1 MARGP
6 KPVLIVLTAEK
17 REALQRLVGRRGAG
31 QAVVTRARIVLAAD
45 AKPKTTNKAI
55 AAHLGISRQ
64 SVIIWRQRFAA
75 HRLDGLVDAPRSGAP
90 RRVGDEAVEQMITL
104 TLEEQPRGTVVGA
117 VRSHG
122 GDAALCLPEQ
132 AWRLGCIVCI
142 ALGQNVG
149 SDLAGVGV
157 HGDVE
162 LAPLSTGAVVPVR
175 IPLALPE
182 QLQACAVQ
190 HQVHGLVVPDNPGLA
205 TGKDATTPGKRGA
218 VGHSQIGPEQGE
230 YAATERLGLAQGQ
243 VEDEPQGQHQLDR
256 RVGVSRLPTRRGPA
270 RGLPAGKGCLVEPE
284 RQVAAS
290 PQPSFIGRPVRH
302 PPALLR
308 DAVTASGI
316 VLERHP
322 AGVAERSLLG

>member
-132 AWRLGCIVCI
+132 AWCLGCIVCI

-190 HQVHGLVVPDNPGLA
+190 HQVHGLVVP
-205 TGKDATTPGKRGA
+205 TTRGWRPA
-218 VGHSQIGPEQGE
+218 KTRPRRESVVRSGTARSAPSR
-230 YAATERLGLAQGQ
+230 ASTLRLN
-243 VEDEPQGQHQLDR
+243 
-256 RVGVSRLPTRRGPA
+256 
-270 RGLPAGKGCLVEPE
+270 
-284 RQVAAS
+284 AS
-290 PQPSFIGRPVRH
+290 
-302 PPALLR
+302 A
-308 DAVTASGI
+308 
-316 VLERHP
+316 
-322 AGVAERSLLG
+322 